1 MKLQDFVE
9 IKNLNGYLINDMG
22 VVFSKKSGKELKTNN
37 GTVEVYIDGVKRK
50 KNVAHLVLETF
61 VGNPYNAKRVRFKNG
76 DKSDASLA
84 NVEWVIPKTRKSGT
98 TKDSSN
104 STSSR
109 KKEIAKRKKQ
119 LEREM
124 KTLEKEEFAINKKDS
139 ITALVK
145 NNLTS
150 IVEGIVKGENIS
162 VLTKRMLG
170 KKLSRVELSKN
181 IEKHCG
187 VSLND
192 IEYIAKLC
200 KTKPNYV
207 EAIVRLQKNS
217 KLKGVVFNNVAWSI
231 NNLNF
236 DNYGNENN

>member
-1 MKLQDFVE
+1 MFLSMETKNFVE

-37 GTVEVYIDGVKRK
+37 GTVEVYVDGVKRK
-50 KNVAHLVLETF
+50 KNVAHLVLKTF
-61 VGNPYNAKRVRFKNG
+61 VGKPQNAKRVHHKNG
-76 DKSDASLA
+76 DVNDSSLD
-84 NVEWVIPKTRKSGT
+84 NVEWVIPKTNKADVART
-98 TKDSSN
+98 SSK

-109 KKEIAKRKKQ
+109 VKEIAKRRKE
-119 LEREM
+119 LEKEM
-124 KTLEKEEFAINKKDS
+124 WALEKEESAINKKDS
-139 ITALVK
+139 ITAWVK
-145 NNLTS
+145 NNLSS

-170 KKLSRVELSKN
+170 QKLSRVELSKH

-192 IEYIAKLC
+192 IEYIAKLY

-207 EAIVRLQKNS
+207 EAIIRLQKNS
-217 KLKGVVFNNVAWSI
+217 KLKNVVFKI
-231 NNLNF
+231 K
-236 DNYGNENN
+236 

>member
-1 MKLQDFVE
+1 METKNFVE

-22 VVFSKKSGKELKTNN
+22 VVFSEKSGKTLKVTN
-37 GTVEVYIDGVKRK
+37 GVVEVYVDGIK
-50 KNVAHLVLETF
+50 KKLNVAHLVLETF

-98 TKDSSN
+98 TKYSSN

-170 KKLSRVELSKN
+170 QKLSRVELSKH
-181 IEKHCG
+181 I
-187 VSLND
+187 
-192 IEYIAKLC
+192 
-200 KTKPNYV
+200 
-207 EAIVRLQKNS
+207 
-217 KLKGVVFNNVAWSI
+217 
-231 NNLNF
+231 
-236 DNYGNENN
+236 